1 MKKNLYT
8 IAAAAL
14 TMLTF
19 SAHAQIISRVAGTGT
34 NGYTGDGVSATTS
47 GLNNPGKAVVDATG
61 NVYIADK
68 ANHLIRKVNTAG
80 IISTIAG
87 TVGSMGFSGDGAAA
101 TAAILYSP
109 LSVALDASG
118 SNLYIADFGNN
129 RIRKVNLSSGIISTV
144 AGSSVGFGGD
154 GGAAT
159 AANLTQPTD
168 VAVDATGNI
177 YICDYGNHHIR
188 KVNTSGIISS
198 IAGTSGGFSGDGGAA
213 TAAKIYAPNGV
224 CVDASG
230 NVYIA
235 DLGNQ
240 RIRKVDAA
248 GIITTYA
255 GSTAGFSG
263 DGGAATAAQL
273 NDPSFVT
280 TDLAGNVFISDMGNN
295 RVRRASTDGLI
306 YTVAGTGAAGFSG
319 DGGPATDA
327 PLSSPTGLA
336 FDANNN
342 LYITSQ
348 PVGIVRK
355 VSVATIPITGAST
368 VCIADTTT
376 ISGIVPCG
384 LWTSSNPAVATV
396 GSSSG
401 IVTGVSAGTV
411 TISYN
416 MGLGSGSTSI
426 TANNCGVLSVPTTL
440 LTEMNIYPNP
450 SNGNFTVELP
460 STTKEA
466 AISVYDMLGREV
478 ANNIITNATQANL
491 NVSNIASGTYSV
503 KVIAGDKTYR
513 SKLVI
518 AK

>member
-8 IAAAAL
+8 FSVAAL
-14 TMLTF
+14 MMF
-19 SAHAQIISRVAGTGT
+19 SFGAKAQIIGRVAGTGT

-47 GLNNPGKAVVDATG
+47 GLNNPGKAVVDAAG

-68 ANHLIRKVNTAG
+68 ANSLIRKVNTSG

-87 TVGSMGFSGDGAAA
+87 TVGSIGFNGDGAAA
-101 TAAILYSP
+101 TAAILNNP
-109 LSVALDASG
+109 VSVGLDASG
-118 SNLYIADFGNN
+118 NNLYIADFGNN
-129 RIRKVNLSSGIISTV
+129 RIRKVNFSTGIITTV
-144 AGSSVGFGGD
+144 AGSTSGFGGD

-168 VAVDATGNI
+168 VALDASGNI

-188 KVNTSGIISS
+188 KVNPAGIISS
-198 IAGTSGGFSGDGGAA
+198 IAGTSGGFAGDGGAA
-213 TAAKIYAPNGV
+213 TAAQLYAPNGI
-224 CVDASG
+224 CLDGFG
-230 NVYIA
+230 NVFIA

-240 RIRKVDAA
+240 RVRKVDAA
-248 GIITTYA
+248 GIITTIA
-255 GSTAGFSG
+255 GSIAGFAG

-280 TDLAGNVFISDMGNN
+280 TDIAGNVFISDMGNN

-306 YTVAGTGAAGFSG
+306 HTIAGTGAVGFSG
-319 DGGPATDA
+319 DGGAATA
-327 PLSSPTGLA
+327 ANISSPTGLA

-355 VSVATIPITGAST
+355 VNVATIPITGSAT
-368 VCIADTTT
+368 VCVTDTTT

-384 LWTSSNPAVATV
+384 VWTSSNPAVATV

-401 IVTGVSAGTV
+401 IVTGVAAGTA

-416 MGLGSGSTSI
+416 MGLGSGSQAI
-426 TANNCGVLSVPTTL
+426 TASICPSLNVTTTL
-440 LTEMNIYPNP
+440 ITEPNIFPNP
-450 SNGNFTVELP
+450 SNGSFKIELP
-460 STTKEA
+460 GNLKSTITVFN
-466 AISVYDMLGREV
+466 ILGNV
-478 ANNIITNATQANL
+478 VATQSVENTSPVNFDLGSVAAGSYIVKI
-491 NVSNIASGTYSV
+491 VSGDKVYRTTINIA
-503 KVIAGDKTYR
+503 R
-513 SKLVI
+513 
-518 AK
+518 